1 MYIKRDFEE
10 LFTKMLFARK
20 VLVVYG
26 ARQTGKTTLIDKLLS
41 DKKIV
46 KDGVVKFNG
55 DIKLHRE
62 ILSYET
68 MTPEKAAS
76 FIGNAKTLFIDEAQK
91 ILDIG
96 LSLKIIHDHFKDLK
110 IVATGSSSFELS
122 EEVGEPLTGRM
133 SAYVLSPFS
142 YRELSDCFGA
152 VSEIGQLSARMRLGS
167 YPAVI
172 TSPTEAEAIENLTQ
186 LSEAYLFKD
195 VLKWQ
200 SVKNSEML
208 NKLLRALALQPGNEV
223 SYNEIAQLI
232 GIDNETV
239 QAYIERLEK
248 AFVIFRLPAFARNL
262 RNELKKSRKVYF
274 TDTGVRNSVLGNF
287 LQIDCRDDVGHLFE
301 NYLVSERMKMNNV
314 MRRNVRSYFWR
325 TTQPGDGEID
335 YIEETADGQISAYE
349 FKWNP
354 EKAKKAKCPKKFA
367 ATYPQ
372 ARWQVISRDDFS
384 GFVLGEE

>member
-1 MYIKRDFEE
+1 MYINRDFEK
-10 LFTKMLFARK
+10 LFVKTLFDRK

-26 ARQTGKTTLIDKLLS
+26 ARQTGKTTLIDNFLS
-41 DKKIV
+41 NKKIL

-62 ILSYET
+62 MLSYET
-68 MTPEKAAS
+68 MTHEKAAS
-76 FIGNAKTLFIDEAQK
+76 LIGNAKTLFIDEAQK

-96 LSLKIIHDHFKDLK
+96 LSLKIIHDHFKDVK

-133 SAYVLSPFS
+133 AAYVLSPFS
-142 YRELSDCFGA
+142 YRELAECYGS
-152 VSEIGQLSARMRLGS
+152 VSEIGQLPTRIRLGS
-167 YPAVI
+167 YPSVVTSSTEIEAV
-172 TSPTEAEAIENLTQ
+172 ENLTQ
-186 LSEAYLFKD
+186 LCEAYLYKD

-200 SVKNSEML
+200 SLKNSEML
-208 NKLLRALALQPGNEV
+208 NKLLRALALQLGNEV
-223 SYNEIAQLI
+223 SYNEVAQLI

-239 QAYIERLEK
+239 QQYVERLEK

-262 RNELKKSRKVYF
+262 RNELKKSKKIYF
-274 TDTGVRNSVLGNF
+274 CDTGVRNAVLGNF

-314 MRRNVRSYFWR
+314 MRRNVKSFFWR

-335 YIEETADGQISAYE
+335 YVEETVDGQISAYE

-354 EKAKKAKCPKKFA
+354 EKAKKAKCPRKFA
-367 ATYPQ
+367 TAYPQ
-372 ARWQVISRDDFS
+372 AQWKVISRDDFS
-384 GFVLGEE
+384 GFVLGEK

>member
-1 MYIKRDFEE
+1 MYINRDFEK
-10 LFTKMLFARK
+10 LFVKTLFDRK

-26 ARQTGKTTLIDKLLS
+26 ARQTGKTTLIDKILS
-41 DKKIV
+41 NKKIL

-62 ILSYET
+62 MLSYET
-68 MTPEKAAS
+68 LTYEKAAS
-76 FIGNAKTLFIDEAQK
+76 LIGNAKTLFIDEAQK

-133 SAYVLSPFS
+133 AAYVLSPFS
-142 YRELSDCFGA
+142 YRELAECYGS
-152 VSEIGQLSARMRLGS
+152 VSEIGQLPTRIRLGS
-167 YPAVI
+167 YPAVV
-172 TSPTEAEAIENLTQ
+172 TSPTEAEAIESLMQ
-186 LSEAYLFKD
+186 LSESYLYKD

-200 SVKNSEML
+200 SLKNSEML
-208 NKLLRALALQPGNEV
+208 NKLLRALALQLGNEV
-223 SYNEIAQLI
+223 SYNEVAQLI

-239 QAYIERLEK
+239 QQYVERLEK

-262 RNELKKSRKVYF
+262 RNELKKSRKIYF
-274 TDTGVRNSVLGNF
+274 CDTGVRNAVLGNF

-314 MRRNVRSYFWR
+314 MRRNVKSFFWR

-335 YIEETADGQISAYE
+335 YVEETVDGQISAYE

-354 EKAKKAKCPKKFA
+354 EKAKKAKCPRKFA
-367 ATYPQ
+367 TAYPQ
-372 ARWQVISRDDFS
+372 AQWKVISRDDFS
-384 GFVLGEE
+384 GFVLGEK